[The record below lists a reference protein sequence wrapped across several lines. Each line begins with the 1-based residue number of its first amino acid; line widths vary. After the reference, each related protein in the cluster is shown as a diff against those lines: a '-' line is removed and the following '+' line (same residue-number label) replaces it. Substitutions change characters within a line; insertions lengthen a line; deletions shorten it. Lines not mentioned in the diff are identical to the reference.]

1 MKMTLCNIRRV
12 LGAVVL
18 LSALSACSVFE
29 TTPTPPPAPTHHAQ
43 EVVRAQT
50 TTLTKIGTVSADAL
64 GSPMDV
70 ERAIKHKAD
79 EAGAHYYLILLVS
92 DSIRPGRWYSEAIL
106 YK

>member
-1 MKMTLCNIRRV
+1 MKITFAMGRRGLAGLC
-12 LGAVVL
+12 L
-18 LSALSACSVFE
+18 LCLLNACSLLK
-29 TTPTPPPAPTHHAQ
+29 TTPEPPPAPTNKAQ

-50 TTLTKIGTVSADAL
+50 TTLTKIGSVSADVV

-70 ERAIKHKAD
+70 ERAIRHKAN
-79 EAGAHYYLILLVS
+79 EAGAHYYLILLIS

>member
-1 MKMTLCNIRRV
+1 MKISFAIIKRC
-12 LGAVVL
+12 LGAL
-18 LSALSACSVFE
+18 LLLCMLNACSLLK
-29 TTPTPPPAPTHHAQ
+29 TTPEPPPPPTGKAQ

-50 TTLTKIGTVSADAL
+50 TTLTKIGTVSADVV

-70 ERAIKHKAD
+70 ERAIHRKAN
-79 EAGAHYYLILLVS
+79 EAGAHYYLILLIS